1 MGKQE
6 VASLIKK
13 SIHPPDLG
21 LRDAT
26 IKPGREGVI
35 ITTTSKEGS
44 AKIETHLQGK
54 TKDLQI
60 KRPKENRYPIKV
72 IGIDEEEEAGT
83 IVQTIIEQNNLPCTT
98 RDIEVKKTWKGRQG
112 TTAILALN
120 KEGHQA
126 LNNRSHLYIG
136 WSRCRVFDHFFLPR
150 CTRCAEHGHNAID
163 CEAPIRC
170 VKCGQRS
177 HKRDECRKDPH
188 CHACDLDGREQS
200 RDHEMMSW
208 DCPVYRDKIEQER
221 KRIITRLS

>member
-6 VASLIKK
+6 VASLFKK

-35 ITTTSKEGS
+35 ITTTLKEGS

-60 KRPKENRYPIKV
+60 KRSEENKYPINV

-98 RDIEVKKTWKGRQG
+98 RNIEVKKTCKGRKG

-120 KEGHQA
+120 KVRYQA
-126 LNNRSHLYIG
+126 LNNKSHLYIG
-136 WSRCRVFDHFFLPR
+136 GSRCRVFDHFFLPR
-150 CTRCAEHGHNAID
+150 CTKCAEHGHNAID
-163 CEAPIRC
+163 CEAPI
-170 VKCGQRS
+170 
-177 HKRDECRKDPH
+177 
-188 CHACDLDGREQS
+188 AA
-200 RDHEMMSW
+200 
-208 DCPVYRDKIEQER
+208 
-221 KRIITRLS
+221 